1 MIMNRFIDS
10 KIIEIRI
17 LDKNLKDNVDDLSG
31 NNNYI
36 HKININENNIYIF
49 RRINVLTYGIKINI
63 KNIQK

>member
-1 MIMNRFIDS
+1 MVMNRFINS

-17 LDKNLKDNVDDLSG
+17 LDKNLRDNVDDLSG

-36 HKININENNIYIF
+36 HKINISENIIYIF

-63 KNIQK
+63 KNIKK

>member
-1 MIMNRFIDS
+1 MNRFIDS

-17 LDKNLKDNVDDLSG
+17 LDKNLTDNVDDLSG

-63 KNIQK
+63 KNI